1 MTYKTYKM
9 SFTSESQFMNQI
21 HTRKLNYSKILFYW
35 HISTAI
41 IVSSGALAIQKMLQI
56 KVGGPVPFFL
66 LSYPT
71 VFGITWLCGMVP
83 GLIATAL
90 TGFGVLYFFIPP
102 LNSVAIYSVADLL
115 ALCIFLTV
123 GLTFSVFIP
132 SIQIRQNRAR
142 LAATRE
148 SLKLYEL
155 MAMHCRDI
163 ILFIRQEDGKI
174 LECNKAATLTYGFSQ
189 QEFKSL
195 TIKDLLADRAPS
207 HAQQLT
213 SDTNPNGILFESIH
227 RRKDGSTFPV
237 EISSKA
243 GVTIGD
249 TCALISV
256 IRDISKRK
264 KAEEALLTT
273 GEHLRISLASNHM
286 ATFDW
291 DIIQNKHTWDNI
303 VHELFGTNPETFRG
317 TTEEFY
323 QIVHPDDL
331 NCVKEAQNLAIKT
344 GHSKVDFRVIWP
356 DGSHHHISSCKKV
369 YRNEAGVAHR
379 MIGICWDVTEQKVN
393 EKALRLATESWLRTF
408 DAIPDLIAI
417 LDSQHRITLVNKAMA
432 LRLKKQP
439 HDCTGLFCYNVVHG
453 LDAPPIFCPHS
464 KTICDGH
471 AHIEEVHEIHIGGDF
486 LVSTTPIAGD
496 DGKILGSVHVARDI
510 TDRKKMETELRCAI
524 ESQEEFLAIAS
535 HDLKAPLTDLY
546 LTLNFMEEI
555 VKQSPMDQP
564 QLFDMI
570 SHALKSGQQLV
581 VLLDELLDI
590 TRIRAG
596 KLVLEKEDMDLK
608 SAVLEWV
615 SIVSTEARQK
625 GSQITVKASD
635 SVVGEW
641 DPVRINQVISN
652 LLSNAIKYGEGKP
665 IEVTVLADLQ
675 TKCAKLI
682 VRDQGIGVPL
692 EMQSKIFKRFE
703 RAVSDRM
710 IHGLGLG
717 LYIVGQIV
725 HAHGGS
731 ISLKSEPGKGSQFT
745 VLLPLSDIECTLVDV

>member
-1 MTYKTYKM
+1 M

-303 VHELFGTNPETFRG
+303 VHELFGTNPATFMG

-323 QIVHPDDL
+323 RIIHPEDL
-331 NCVKEAQNLAIKT
+331 DCVKEAQALAIKT

-356 DGSHHHISSCKKV
+356 DGSHHHISACKKV
-369 YRNEAGVAHR
+369 YRNDVGIAHR
-379 MIGICWDVTEQKVN
+379 MIGICWDITEQKVN
-393 EKALRLATESWLRTF
+393 EKALRLATESWVRTF

-432 LRLKKQP
+432 SRLNKQP
-439 HDCTGLFCYNVVHG
+439 HDCMGLFCYNVVHG
-453 LDAPPIFCPHS
+453 LDAPPMFCPHS

-471 AHIEEVHEIHIGGDF
+471 AHVEEVHESNIGGDF
-486 LVSTTPIAGD
+486 LVSTTPIAGH
-496 DGKILGSVHVARDI
+496 DGNILGSVHVARDI

-555 VKQSPMDQP
+555 AKQIPMDKQ
-564 QLFDMI
+564 QLSNMI

-615 SIVSTEARQK
+615 SIVSTEARHK
-625 GSQITVKASD
+625 GSQITVKANE
-635 SVVGEW
+635 SVIGEW

-665 IEVTVLADLQ
+665 IEVTVMSDQQ
-675 TKCAKLI
+675 TKCAKLM
-682 VRDQGIGVPL
+682 VCDQGIGIPI
-692 EMQSKIFKRFE
+692 EMQSKIFERFE

-745 VLLPLSDIECTLVDV
+745 VLLPLSEFICNLEDV